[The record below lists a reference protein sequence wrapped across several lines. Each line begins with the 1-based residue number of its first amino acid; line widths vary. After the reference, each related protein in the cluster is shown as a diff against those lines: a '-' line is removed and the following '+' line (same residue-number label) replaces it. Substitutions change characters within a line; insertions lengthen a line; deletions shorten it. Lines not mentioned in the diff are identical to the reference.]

1 MSSILRVVFEGVA
14 AQVVSVTVGV
24 FAGIGLAY
32 MRGALEELPGMI
44 ILVPA
49 FLEMRGNVSG
59 TFASRL
65 GTALHMGIVKPYV
78 DFKNQ
83 ILKANVFGTFT
94 LGVIESIFI
103 AFFTYTL
110 CLVFNFKSM
119 GLINLVLLM
128 VIAGLLSNIV
138 MIFLTL
144 YSTMYVYRRGL
155 DPDTFMGPYI
165 TSVGDVVSIICLF
178 IASYIVM
185 VVSYGYV

>member
-1 MSSILRVVFEGVA
+1 VSSVLRIVFEGVI
-14 AQVVSVTVGV
+14 AQVVSVTIGV
-24 FAGIGLAY
+24 LAGIGLAY

-49 FLEMRGNVSG
+49 FLEMRGNISG

-65 GTALHMGIVKPYV
+65 GTALHVGIVKPYV

-83 ILKANVFGTFT
+83 NLKANILGTFT
-94 LGVIESIFI
+94 LGIIESIFI
-103 AFFTYTL
+103 AFFTYVL
-110 CLVFNFKSM
+110 CLAFSFKSM
-119 GLINLVLLM
+119 GLFNLVLLM
-128 VIAGLLSNIV
+128 IIAGLLSNIV

-144 YSTMYVYRRGL
+144 YSTMYIYRVGL

-178 IASYIVM
+178 IASYIVII
-185 VVSYGYV
+185 VGV